1 MKNKI
6 EFTNKLLKE
15 LPGDHGL
22 TLESAL
28 MDWWQDSRADSGLRL
43 THSGHKTFQQLG
55 LEHWSF
61 EIPAATIAKP
71 KQLIV
76 LNRHVHMPYHIG
88 VGKKPSITFYGSREA
103 TMYAL
108 YGDLTRFVNALNNL
122 D

>member
-6 EFTNKLLKE
+6 EFTDKLLKE

-28 MDWWQDSRADSGLRL
+28 MEWWQDPRADSGLRL
-43 THSGHKTFQQLG
+43 TNSGHKTFQQLG

-61 EIPAATIAKP
+61 DVPAITVARP
-71 KQLIV
+71 KHLIV
-76 LNRHVHMPYHIG
+76 LNKHVYMPYYIT
-88 VGKKPSITFYGSREA
+88 VGKKPQITFYGSREA
-103 TMYAL
+103 TMDAL
-108 YGDLTRFVNALNNL
+108 YGDINRFINALNDL